1 MQMGWESSLHIAPA
15 IMPDPLPYTTPKQE
29 EEQDINEA
37 ISAITVKDKIKADH
51 EVKWL

>member
-1 MQMGWESSLHIAPA
+1 
-15 IMPDPLPYTTPKQE
+15 MPDPLPHTTPKQE